1 MYTYE
6 VEWSIKFS
14 CTKKHTWNFREA
26 PGQSLYL
33 AAERDETLNT
43 IVDEKQ
49 KIQSI
54 AAGIRERVLAHTLA
68 NNGGYMSQA
77 CSSAELLAC
86 LYGGLLNIEQLD
98 EALVPPAFAGVPKV
112 GPKTMAT
119 GGVFHGAHAP
129 HLDRLISSPA
139 HYALVIYAAL
149 IETGR
154 LEEAG
159 LEEFNKDGG
168 TVEMIG
174 AEHSPGFE
182 TTTGS
187 LAQAISQ
194 SGGIALARRLK
205 GETGKTWVFM
215 SDGEFQEGQT
225 WEAFNASSFWG
236 LSSLRVIVDVNGAQC
251 DGPMDQVMSI
261 EPLAQRLEAFG
272 WAVRS
277 VDGHDVDAI
286 LAAGR
291 EESDLPLVILC
302 YTDPSR
308 GLPILQE
315 RYPAMHYLRFTSDAE
330 RDRYQEA
337 YEGMI
342 K

>member
-1 MYTYE
+1 M
-6 VEWSIKFS
+6 S
-14 CTKKHTWNFREA
+14 
-26 PGQSLYL
+26 
-33 AAERDETLNT
+33 T
-43 IVDEKQ
+43 IVDEKE
-49 KIQSI
+49 KIRSI
-54 AAGIRERVLAHTLA
+54 ATGIRQRVLAHTLA

-86 LYGGLLNIEQLD
+86 LYGGLLHIEELD
-98 EALVPPAFAGVPKV
+98 KPLVPAPFAGVPRV
-112 GPKTMAT
+112 GSGILPT
-119 GGVFHGAHAP
+119 GAVFHGSRAP
-129 HLDRLISSPA
+129 HLDRLVSSPA

-154 LEEAG
+154 LEERG

-194 SGGIALARRLK
+194 SGGIALARKIR

-225 WEAFNASSFWG
+225 WEALNASSYWG
-236 LSSLRVIVDVNGAQC
+236 LSQLRVIVDVNGTQC
-251 DGPMDQVMSI
+251 DGPMDRVMSI
-261 EPLAQRLEAFG
+261 EPLTERLEAFG
-272 WAVRS
+272 WTVRK
-277 VDGHDVDAI
+277 VDGHDIDAI
-286 LAAGR
+286 LTAGR
-291 EESDLPLVILC
+291 EESESPLVILC
-302 YTDPSR
+302 YTNPSR
-308 GLPILQE
+308 GLPLLQE
-315 RYPAMHYLRFTSDAE
+315 RYPALHYLRFTSESE
-330 RDRYQEA
+330 RATYQEA